1 MSRLNRYIK
10 ITVDD
15 SGTISA
21 TEVTSWVNNHT
32 KGATRMKTSAKKRK
46 RPTAKD
52 CAKCEY
58 NNRIKCGVDFCVLLG
73 CVKVKEGGNND
84 FEIR

>member
-1 MSRLNRYIK
+1 
-10 ITVDD
+10 
-15 SGTISA
+15 
-21 TEVTSWVNNHT
+21 
-32 KGATRMKTSAKKRK
+32 MKTSAKKRK